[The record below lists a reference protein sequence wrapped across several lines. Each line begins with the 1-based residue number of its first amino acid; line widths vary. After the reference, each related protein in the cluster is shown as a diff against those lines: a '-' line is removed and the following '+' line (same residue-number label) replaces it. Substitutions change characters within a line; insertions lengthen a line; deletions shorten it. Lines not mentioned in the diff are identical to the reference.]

1 MENVMPTNDNL
12 SNMHHLTW
20 RDKRYQHFYQIV
32 DQLLEEIQDHTWIGT
47 GKKKRRVRNADLAKL
62 TYSVECIIRD
72 CMSVVYGRERVGETA
87 IYRGQYHYGSKPI
100 TSYYLS
106 GMKIPAPMPVCFVPS
121 L

>member
-1 MENVMPTNDNL
+1 MPTNDNL

-87 IYRGQYHYGSKPI
+87 IYRGQNHYGSKPI